1 MECFEAGFD
10 RDLYVIAT
18 GMAAVCGF
26 ERPFKEDAAKLL
38 TSVTMNAG

>member
-1 MECFEAGFD
+1 MECFEASFD
-10 RDLYVIAT
+10 RDEYVIAA

-26 ERPFKEDAAKLL
+26 ERPFKQDAAKLL